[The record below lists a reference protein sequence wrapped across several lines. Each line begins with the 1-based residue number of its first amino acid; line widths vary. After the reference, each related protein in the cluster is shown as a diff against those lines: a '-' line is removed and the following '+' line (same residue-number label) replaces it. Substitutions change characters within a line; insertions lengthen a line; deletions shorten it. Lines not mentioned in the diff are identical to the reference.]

1 MGTRVKRD
9 KFNVE
14 EYEFNE
20 FVNTVSGMREFEFSD
35 LEKEVAPFSGE
46 TQKVQAEV
54 IRQER
59 ASAKK
64 TNFLINPDVQKYRG
78 ITDQED
84 ADYENKVNFEVQ
96 NRISAL
102 KASSEEEG
110 FQKGFEMGRKQAY
123 EEAKQEF
130 DKKIAEFS
138 NAVDEIRLVREE
150 MYKQEMTEAYKLIKS
165 LAKWVALKEIDED
178 NKYLTRLLEKLIL
191 ELNEKK
197 NLLIR
202 ISAKN
207 FDKMDGILD
216 EIQNKLGALS
226 NVRVEIDHDMQD
238 DGGIILESEK
248 GIIDGSYQAQFEMFS
263 RVFETVG
270 ISDDGTES

>member
-1 MGTRVKRD
+1 MVIRVKRD

-14 EYEFNE
+14 DYEFDE
-20 FVNTVSGMREFEFSD
+20 FVNTVTGLRDFEFTD
-35 LEKEVAPFSGE
+35 LEKESSAFSGK
-46 TQKVQAEV
+46 TQKVPEEV

-59 ASAKK
+59 TSAKK

-84 ADYENKVNFEVQ
+84 ADYENRVNNEVQ
-96 NRISAL
+96 KRLDAL
-102 KASSEEEG
+102 KASAEEEG
-110 FQKGFEMGRKQAY
+110 FKKGLEEGQKKAY
-123 EEAKQEF
+123 DEAKLEF
-130 DKKIAEFS
+130 DKKILDFAS
-138 NAVDEIRLVREE
+138 SVDEIKHVREE
-150 MYKQEMTEAYKLIKS
+150 IYKQEMTEAYKLIKS
-165 LAKWVALKEIDED
+165 LAKWVILKEIEED
-178 NKYLTRLLEKLIL
+178 NKYLERLLEKLIL

-207 FDKMDGILD
+207 FDQMEGILD
-216 EIQNKLGALS
+216 EVQNKLGALT

-263 RVFETVG
+263 RVFEAVG

>member
-1 MGTRVKRD
+1 
-9 KFNVE
+9 
-14 EYEFNE
+14 
-20 FVNTVSGMREFEFSD
+20 
-35 LEKEVAPFSGE
+35 
-46 TQKVQAEV
+46 
-54 IRQER
+54 
-59 ASAKK
+59 
-64 TNFLINPDVQKYRG
+64 
-78 ITDQED
+78 
-84 ADYENKVNFEVQ
+84 
-96 NRISAL
+96 
-102 KASSEEEG
+102 
-110 FQKGFEMGRKQAY
+110 
-123 EEAKQEF
+123 
-130 DKKIAEFS
+130 
-138 NAVDEIRLVREE
+138 
-150 MYKQEMTEAYKLIKS
+150 
-165 LAKWVALKEIDED
+165 VALKEIDED

>member
-14 EYEFNE
+14 DYVFNE
-20 FVNTVSGMREFEFSD
+20 FVSTVSGMRDFEFSD
-35 LEKEVAPFSGE
+35 LEKEAVTFSRE
-46 TQKVQAEV
+46 SQKVPAEV

-59 ASAKK
+59 ASARK

-84 ADYENKVNFEVQ
+84 ADYENRVNFEVQ
-96 NRISAL
+96 NRLSAL

-110 FQKGFEMGRKQAY
+110 FQKGFEEGQKQAY

-130 DKKIAEFS
+130 DKKIAEFAS
-138 NAVDEIRLVREE
+138 SVDEIRLVREE

-178 NKYLTRLLEKLIL
+178 NTYLTRLLEKLIL

>member
-1 MGTRVKRD
+1 MGIRVKRD

-14 EYEFNE
+14 DYEFDE
-20 FVNTVSGMREFEFSD
+20 FVNTVTGLRDFEFTD
-35 LEKEVAPFSGE
+35 LEKESAAFSGK
-46 TQKVQAEV
+46 TQKVSDEV

-59 ASAKK
+59 TSAKK

-84 ADYENKVNFEVQ
+84 ADYENRVNNEVQ
-96 NRISAL
+96 KRLDAL
-102 KASSEEEG
+102 KASAEEEG
-110 FQKGFEMGRKQAY
+110 FKKGLEEGQKKAY
-123 EEAKQEF
+123 DEAKQEF
-130 DKKIAEFS
+130 DKKILDFAS
-138 NAVDEIRLVREE
+138 SVDEIKHVREE
-150 MYKQEMTEAYKLIKS
+150 IYKQEMTEAYKLIKS
-165 LAKWVALKEIDED
+165 LAKWVTLKEIEED
-178 NKYLTRLLEKLIL
+178 NKYLERLLEKLIL

-207 FDKMDGILD
+207 FDQMEGILD
-216 EIQNKLGALS
+216 EIQNKLGALT
-226 NVRVEIDHDMQD
+226 NVRVEIDHDMLD

-263 RVFETVG
+263 RVFEAVG

>member
-14 EYEFNE
+14 DYEFNE
-20 FVNTVSGMREFEFSD
+20 FVNTVSGMRDFEFSD
-35 LEKEVAPFSGE
+35 LEKEVATFSGE
-46 TQKVQAEV
+46 AQKVPAEV

-96 NRISAL
+96 NRLNAS
-102 KASSEEEG
+102 KAAAEEEG
-110 FQKGFEMGRKQAY
+110 FQKGFEEGQKQAY
-123 EEAKQEF
+123 DEAKQEF
-130 DKKIAEFS
+130 DKKIAEFAS
-138 NAVDEIRLVREE
+138 AVDEIRLVREE

-207 FDKMDGILD
+207 FDKMDGILG

-263 RVFETVG
+263 RVFESVG
-270 ISDDGTES
+270 ISDDGIES

>member
-1 MGTRVKRD
+1 MGIRVKRD

-14 EYEFNE
+14 DYEFDE
-20 FVNTVSGMREFEFSD
+20 FVNTVKGLRDFEFTD
-35 LEKEVAPFSGE
+35 LEKESAAFSGK
-46 TQKVQAEV
+46 TQKVPDEV

-59 ASAKK
+59 TSAKK

-84 ADYENKVNFEVQ
+84 ADYENRVNNEVQ
-96 NRISAL
+96 KRLDAL
-102 KASSEEEG
+102 KASAEEEG
-110 FQKGFEMGRKQAY
+110 FNKGLEEGQKKAY
-123 EEAKQEF
+123 DEAKQEF
-130 DKKIAEFS
+130 DKKILEFAS
-138 NAVDEIRLVREE
+138 SVDEIKHVREE
-150 MYKQEMTEAYKLIKS
+150 IYKQEMTEAYKLIKS
-165 LAKWVALKEIDED
+165 LAKWVTLKEIEED
-178 NKYLTRLLEKLIL
+178 NKYLERLLEKLIL

-207 FDKMDGILD
+207 FDQMEGILD
-216 EIQNKLGALS
+216 EIQNKLGALT

-263 RVFETVG
+263 RVFEAVG